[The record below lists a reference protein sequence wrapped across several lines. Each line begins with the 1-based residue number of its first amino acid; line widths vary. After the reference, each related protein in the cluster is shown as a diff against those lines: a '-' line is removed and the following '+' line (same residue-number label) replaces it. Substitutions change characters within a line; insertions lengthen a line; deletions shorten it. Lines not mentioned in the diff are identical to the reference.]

1 MTNFTIKPLTTSID
15 IKTLRQLLGSWHM
28 AGLSDTQAKKMLY
41 LYLGEPAWMDLG
53 KTYPC
58 NNFCNIANSL
68 NFHSKSEFLEV
79 ILRCKGFGHIW
90 KKQEEGH
97 THSNLLAI
105 YTPIW
110 HVEKEEEMDSPGVD
124 SPSVDSPGVDSPGVD
139 SPSVDSPSVDSPGV
153 VRYNSLYDIYNKKK
167 NNRKKKVSKYV
178 SALRPE
184 NFSDSGQHINSNL
197 PSTTSQQQQ
206 VVTAAAQQLIRHIAT
221 DPDAYANVV
230 KPINEMTIRLMPELT
245 IDPSAACPATD
256 ATVRFINQHLYPYIL
271 QHGERLMGINSL
283 IGQSCWLANLIK
295 KEFMMQK
302 ISTAVNETR
311 RYLAQHPQEKMRANR
326 SENGLEYQDPDTG
339 QRFYDTLMPDG
350 TRKQHRIPPGAPP
363 RTQPD
368 TVWSKYQKAWVKEV
382 KG

>member
-1 MTNFTIKPLTTSID
+1 M
-15 IKTLRQLLGSWHM
+15 
-28 AGLSDTQAKKMLY
+28 
-41 LYLGEPAWMDLG
+41 
-53 KTYPC
+53 
-58 NNFCNIANSL
+58 
-68 NFHSKSEFLEV
+68 
-79 ILRCKGFGHIW
+79 
-90 KKQEEGH
+90 
-97 THSNLLAI
+97 
-105 YTPIW
+105 
-110 HVEKEEEMDSPGVD
+110 
-124 SPSVDSPGVDSPGVD
+124 
-139 SPSVDSPSVDSPGV
+139 
-153 VRYNSLYDIYNKKK
+153 
-167 NNRKKKVSKYV
+167 
-178 SALRPE
+178 
-184 NFSDSGQHINSNL
+184 

-206 VVTAAAQQLIRHIAT
+206 VITAAAQQLIRHIAT